1 MPTCKKGKGSP
12 YSITESRVS
21 ELIPVLGSQPAGDV
35 SHKPSARLPL
45 LSARP
50 AVTIATLKRAA
61 TNFTAWWTEAQWVWT
76 VCPRL
81 LPDSI
86 ATAIWTWA
94 LLCPSPACYHLATE
108 YPPPID
114 YNVIVPSVC
123 SQTSSS
129 QSVPSLYAWIT
140 KVQKRQTH
148 GRHDICSNRCRL
160 KNQSTKLRT
169 PS

>member
-61 TNFTAWWTEAQWVWT
+61 TNFTAW
-76 VCPRL
+76 
-81 LPDSI
+81 
-86 ATAIWTWA
+86 
-94 LLCPSPACYHLATE
+94 
-108 YPPPID
+108 
-114 YNVIVPSVC
+114 
-123 SQTSSS
+123 
-129 QSVPSLYAWIT
+129 
-140 KVQKRQTH
+140 
-148 GRHDICSNRCRL
+148 
-160 KNQSTKLRT
+160 
-169 PS
+169 